1 MLIYILL
8 LSNVL
13 QSKKLN
19 YHVQNKQSCS
29 LSLLK
34 CLNINFILD
43 NKHLQAVPNKN
54 VIKYI
59 FVLEII
65 KITKVI

>member
-1 MLIYILL
+1 MFYNQLE
-8 LSNVL
+8 
-13 QSKKLN
+13 KLN
-19 YHVQNKQSCS
+19 YHVQNKQSYS
-29 LSLLK
+29 LLLLK

-43 NKHLQAVPNKN
+43 NKHLQAVPSKN

-65 KITKVI
+65 KITKMI